1 MQRLR
6 QILWFGLFLLI
17 IIGGFA
23 ACGRSEKSGEE
34 TVLKEDAGGL
44 KEAQAEEPGK
54 TKEEDERTEGDE
66 PSVICVFVCG
76 KVSSPGVYE
85 LPGESRVA
93 DAIRAAGGMTG
104 EADEFFLNQAQLLTD
119 GQKIYVPDK
128 EEAQQ
133 MAGTGE
139 DAVCGSQEQEKEQG
153 KVNLNT
159 ASKEELMTLSGI
171 GEARAQSILDYRE
184 EHGPFGSIEDI
195 RQVEGIKD
203 GIYNR
208 IKDKITV

>member
-6 QILWFGLFLLI
+6 RILWFGLFLLI
-17 IIGGFA
+17 IISGSA
-23 ACGRSEKSGEE
+23 ACGREKKPGEE
-34 TVLKEDAGGL
+34 AVLADDAEGL
-44 KEAQAEEPGK
+44 RDARAGEAGE
-54 TKEEDERTEGDE
+54 TKEEEEGAERDKL
-66 PSVICVFVCG
+66 SVICVFVCG

-85 LPGESRVA
+85 LPKESRVA

-104 EADEFFLNQAQLLTD
+104 EADEFYLNQAELLTD

-133 MAGTGE
+133 MADPGTGITE
-139 DAVCGSQEQEKEQG
+139 QDKEQE

-159 ASKEELMTLSGI
+159 ATKEELMTLSGI
-171 GEARAQSILDYRE
+171 GEARAQSILAYRE
-184 EHGPFGSIEDI
+184 EHGPFESIEDI